1 MYQATTAGWVEVQGY
16 YAWPSEGANQVWSQP
31 DVTNGVWGQQQYAQ
45 PCMADGRRRPPGA
58 WMQNRPSATKPWKHG
73 AVKPRHIRQ
82 ESNTSQS
89 ASTSSEDSVQGQHTN
104 RSTKAE
110 RITRH
115 ARQESTASQQT
126 TSTDCDGLERIRW
139 ADLDIATD
147 VSEDESDRMNS
158 LDSNQL
164 PKATEVGNE
173 RSESPS
179 SAWSVGSE
187 LHHVGRCNP
196 CAFHHK
202 DKGCKS
208 GRDCNFCHRCP
219 PGEAARR
226 QKLQQS
232 LCQKL
237 PHHAVAW
244 AIGVPRCRVV
254 QEEEESNTNELAD
267 DNTNASTHE
276 NWSEGSKLH
285 ESGRCKPCAFM
296 WTKGCTNGAKCT
308 FCHLCPAREVQRRK
322 NLRRQMYMRLQ
333 QQQLIYD
340 QYDQH
345 EEVACQFGCQSG
357 MPIMTGVAF
366 YGPCNTGFMVLP
378 AEDSCVQEAM

>member
-1 MYQATTAGWVEVQGY
+1 MYQPAAGWVEVQGY
-16 YAWPSEGANQVWSQP
+16 AYAWPSEGANGVWSQADAP
-31 DVTNGVWGQQQYAQ
+31 NGVWGQQQCAQ
-45 PCMADGRRRPPGA
+45 PCMAGWRRPPGA
-58 WMQNRPSATKPWKHG
+58 WMQPRTAKSWKH
-73 AVKPRHIRQ
+73 ASAKTRHIRQ
-82 ESNTSQS
+82 ESNASQS
-89 ASTSSEDSVQGQHTN
+89 ASTSSEDSMQGHIT
-104 RSTKAE
+104 SKPKAD
-110 RITRH
+110 RTARH

-126 TSTDCDGLERIRW
+126 VSTDCDGPERIRW
-139 ADLDIATD
+139 ADLDIASD
-147 VSEDESDRMNS
+147 VSEDEFARMNS
-158 LDSNQL
+158 LSSNVAPQ
-164 PKATEVGNE
+164 KALHLE

-179 SAWSVGSE
+179 SAWSIGSE

-237 PHHAVAW
+237 PHAAAAW
-244 AIGVPRCRVV
+244 AVGVPRCRVV
-254 QEEEESNTNELAD
+254 QEEEEPTASELAD
-267 DNTNASTHE
+267 DINNAAKHE

-296 WTKGCTNGAKCT
+296 WTKGCTNGGKCT

-333 QQQLIYD
+333 QQLNPLI
-340 QYDQH
+340 YDQH
-345 EEVACQFGCQSG
+345 EEAACQFGCQPA
-357 MPIMTGVAF
+357 MPIMAGVAF
-366 YGPCNTGFMVLP
+366 YGPCNAGFMVLP
-378 AEDSCVQEAM
+378 AEESCVQEAM